1 MTKKTKKKQENE
13 ETWKIFRQ
21 QPSGMITN
29 D

>member
-1 MTKKTKKKQENE
+1 MTMTKKKKQENE